1 MLSMVAFL
9 RLFVYCLWACVI
21 LPPLTHAEVFAH
33 FRPLIVLD
41 NQADS
46 RNLQHEQILTGARRF
61 NQEYG
66 HGFAVLDVQ
75 QLDDT
80 AMQTVEAYLRVGYS
94 PVLFTG
100 CRLRPLL
107 EKLAPLYPHIKF
119 GLFNAVVQAPNVQS
133 VLFKDQEASFLIG
146 ILAGLTSKNQ
156 RLGIVGYTASKT
168 NSNIGCGFAQGVAYV
183 APQAQVISV
192 QATNTERGSISEP
205 ALLYQVQAL
214 TQAGTDVVFAL
225 AGQHTQE
232 VLKALAQANI
242 WSIAGPV
249 NWNAASDFML
259 TSFIKRLDL
268 ATWRFLYQT
277 YHTDWQAG
285 QVALGVADKVLAW
298 AHDQHN
304 ALLLS
309 EPMLDALQSA
319 QLQVITGELVIQD
332 VRTLESCP
340 VPIKTLP

>member
-1 MLSMVAFL
+1 MASFL
-9 RLFVYCLWACVI
+9 RLFVYSIWVLI
-21 LPPLTHAEVFAH
+21 SLPPLAYAEVFTH

-41 NQADS
+41 NQANIRS
-46 RNLQHEQILTGARRF
+46 LQHEQILTGARRF

-66 HGFAVLDVQ
+66 HGFAVLDVH

-80 AMQTVEAYLRVGYS
+80 AMQTLEAYLRVGYS

-100 CRLRPLL
+100 CRLQPLL

-119 GLFNAVVQAPNVQS
+119 GLFNASVQAPNVQS

-156 RLGIVGYTASKT
+156 RLGIVGETARPTSF
-168 NSNIGCGFAQGVAYV
+168 NISCGFAQGVAYV
-183 APQAQVISV
+183 APQAQVIRV
-192 QATNTERGSISEP
+192 QATNTERSLMSEQT
-205 ALLYQVQAL
+205 LLYQTQAL
-214 TQAGTDVVFAL
+214 TQAGADVVFAL
-225 AGQHTQE
+225 AGQHTQK
-232 VLKALAQANI
+232 VLEALAQAKI

-249 NWNAASDFML
+249 NWNAASDYML

-285 QVALGVADKVLAW
+285 QVALGVADQVLAW